1 MSTMSWV
8 WMAVMLLC
16 ISTEIAT
23 VSITSLWFAMGALV
37 ALIASVFYVPPVV
50 QAVLFVS
57 VSGASLWLLR
67 PVVKKYFTPKL
78 TRTNVDAIIGTEGIV
93 TEEINNLLAVG
104 TVKLAAMQWSARSSS
119 GDPIAPGTRIKV
131 DRIEGVKVYVTPVE
145 DKITQE
151 VSL

>member
-1 MSTMSWV
+1 MNTMSWV
-8 WMAVMLLC
+8 WLAVLLLC

-23 VSITSLWFAMGALV
+23 VSMTSLWFAVGAL
-37 ALIASVFYVPPVV
+37 AAMIASAFRAPVIV
-50 QAVLFVS
+50 QVVLFVA

-67 PVVKKYFTPKL
+67 PVTKKYFTPKL

-93 TEEINNLLAVG
+93 TARIDNIHSSG
-104 TVKLAAMQWSARSSS
+104 TVKVAAMEWSARSTS
-119 GDPIAPGTRIKV
+119 GDPIDPETRVKV

-151 VSL
+151 V